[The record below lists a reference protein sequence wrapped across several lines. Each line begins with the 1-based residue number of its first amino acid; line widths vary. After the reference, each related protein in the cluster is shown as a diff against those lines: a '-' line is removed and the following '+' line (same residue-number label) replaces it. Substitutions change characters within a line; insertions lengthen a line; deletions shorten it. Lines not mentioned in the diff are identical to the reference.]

1 MNHENFLSQR
11 IFELRKEA
19 NLSQKQLGE
28 AIGLSH
34 KAISTLE
41 SGSRGTSIEKLVALA
56 DYFNVSVDY
65 LVGRTDKREINR

>member
-41 SGSRGTSIEKLVALA
+41 SGARGTSIEKLVALA